1 MPFSDYCKFSR
12 NFVDS
17 SNWPLAGEQRWLLT
31 SVSLF
36 EVGPRVSV
44 ASCGD
49 TGEWRAAAAGPGA
62 DLEPCS
68 GDCSVVLG
76 AAGCCSFTLHFVTS
90 GRGTWIWV
98 TARTPPPPTPTIHQ
112 YCTILWSQDNNGGRT
127 KKLFITLTKKYDF

>member
-1 MPFSDYCKFSR
+1 MTFSYYCKISR

-36 EVGPRVSV
+36 EVGPRVSA

-49 TGEWRAAAAGPGA
+49 TGEWRVAAAGPGA

-68 GDCSVVLG
+68 GDCSVALG

-98 TARTPPPPTPTIHQ
+98 TARTPPPPPHHPPHTRRT
-112 YCTILWSQDNNGGRT
+112 LWSQDNNGGRT

>member
-1 MPFSDYCKFSR
+1 MTFSYYCKISR

-49 TGEWRAAAAGPGA
+49 TGEWRVAAAGPGA

-76 AAGCCSFTLHFVTS
+76 AAGCCRLLQLHTALCYVRPRHMDLGHSSHSATS
-90 GRGTWIWV
+90 TTVHHTPGELYGRK
-98 TARTPPPPTPTIHQ
+98 TI
-112 YCTILWSQDNNGGRT
+112 TGGVQRN
-127 KKLFITLTKKYDF
+127 YS

>member
-1 MPFSDYCKFSR
+1 MFKMPFSDYCKFSR

-76 AAGCCSFTLHFVTS
+76 AAGCCRLLQLHTALCYVRPRHMDLGHSSHSVTS
-90 GRGTWIWV
+90 T
-98 TARTPPPPTPTIHQ
+98 TPPTTHQ
-112 YCTILWSQDNNGGRT
+112 ENFMVARQ
-127 KKLFITLTKKYDF
+127 